1 MIDPFRHLVGHVSH
15 YCLNMLKM
23 ENTKRLTMGR
33 EVFDYCGCVLVSSF
47 GIPCACAIQLAIN
60 ENGGLYL
67 DDIHLFFKSL
77 VIGDG
82 VNASDYASQCD
93 QDVEYLQGLLDEL
106 SEVDP
111 AIRRGIAALIR
122 RQLHPEDEG
131 VQEPHV
137 VTSTRGRPPG
147 STSTRRDPS
156 GFEHAQHEFRDRS
169 RSRSRTRTTTT
180 TRSTRDGDSS
190 AANPSTRTSGD
201 RDSNATRT
209 FEPERFERRADPFP
223 YADNVPD
230 IIIPFIVGWNDVL
243 GDGNCG
249 FRCVAD
255 AFNGGEDRWPHARQ
269 HLYNEI
275 SMKKIYED
283 VYGGREYVDRAR
295 IRIMHTRGPARR
307 AHWME
312 SIADLYAVATLYNC
326 VVMYFTVGE
335 SGTLWGCCTIL
346 PLTAPVE
353 VTRPCY
359 EFVMVHLGARNQ
371 HYIRLFMAPNF
382 PMPPIA
388 VQWFDLRD
396 ETVVGWETYYAS
408 RNYCTIGGAPKLG
421 ACTIGGAPN

>member
-1 MIDPFRHLVGHVSH
+1 MWGAEFGERFRVGHWWSVVNANTEHNYEVALGNLKSAWAWKPSVINYVETTWLNPHKTKFAKAWTNNVLHFGNTTTCRVESAHAALKAWLQTSTCALDTLFARVNLFIDSQMIKIRDSLEKSRGRIGRQHMIDPFRHLVGHVSH

-67 DDIHLFFKSL
+67 DDIHF
-77 VIGDG
+77 
-82 VNASDYASQCD
+82 
-93 QDVEYLQGLLDEL
+93 LQEFGGY
-106 SEVDP
+106 SSP
-111 AIRRGIAALIR
+111 YSS
-122 RQLHPEDEG
+122 QLHPEDEG

-275 SMKKIYED
+275 SMKKIYRMFMED
-283 VYGGREYVDRAR
+283 ESTSIEREFVSC
-295 IRIMHTRGPARR
+295 TP
-307 AHWME
+307 E
-312 SIADLYAVATLYNC
+312 VLL
-326 VVMYFTVGE
+326 VGHIGW
-335 SGTLWGCCTIL
+335 SLLLICMLLLPCTIAL
-346 PLTAPVE
+346 
-353 VTRPCY
+353 
-359 EFVMVHLGARNQ
+359 
-371 HYIRLFMAPNF
+371 
-382 PMPPIA
+382 
-388 VQWFDLRD
+388 
-396 ETVVGWETYYAS
+396 
-408 RNYCTIGGAPKLG
+408 
-421 ACTIGGAPN
+421 